1 MDVIML
7 IFHAVLFYLL
17 TPGVLVR
24 LPPGSSPMVV
34 NMTHALVFAVVLA
47 LSSKWVWKVTH

>member
-1 MDVIML
+1 ML